1 MRPDEGSIS
10 RRRFLRDVGAAAAAL
25 SVTGAVPARAE
36 ERPPAKPG
44 KLRFG
49 VQPRPEHVSWP
60 DLARAFHEAEDLGL
74 DSAFTFDHLMPID
87 GRPGPCLEGWTS
99 LAALAA
105 KTDRIKVGA
114 LVTGNGYRHP
124 ALLAKMAAT
133 VDQVSNGRLI
143 LGMGAGWFE
152 AEFTAYGIPF
162 YTAGERAHRL
172 VEAVRVVTSLS
183 SGGRATYAGKFY
195 QLADAPFD
203 PPFVQRPHAPL
214 LIGGMGPKVLQ
225 PLAARHADIWHFF
238 LKGSDPEE
246 ARRTIAAFDDICR
259 SVGRDPG
266 AVEKAVSLR
275 PEDVTG
281 GSPDAAR
288 GRIRALADAGVGH
301 FILSLPP
308 PYDWTLLRTYAR
320 DVVPPLR
327 G

>member
-1 MRPDEGSIS
+1 MRLSDGSIT
-10 RRRFLRDVGAAAAAL
+10 RRRFLRDVGVAAAAL
-25 SVTGAVPARAE
+25 SVTAAALAE
-36 ERPPAKPG
+36 ERPPARAG

-49 VQPRPEHVSWP
+49 VQPRPEHVSWA
-60 DLARAFHEAEDLGL
+60 DLSRAFHEADDMGL
-74 DSAFTFDHLMPID
+74 DSAFTFDHFMPID

-105 KTDRIKVGA
+105 RTQRIKVGA
-114 LVTGNGYRHP
+114 LVTGNAYRHP

-143 LGMGAGWFE
+143 LGMGAGWFQE
-152 AEFTAYGIPF
+152 EFTAYGIPF
-162 YTAGERAHRL
+162 YTASERAHRL
-172 VEAVRVVTSLS
+172 VEAVKVVTALS
-183 SGGRATYAGKFY
+183 GGGRATYAGKFY

-225 PLAARHADIWHFF
+225 PLAARHADVWHFF
-238 LKGSDPEE
+238 LKGTDPEE
-246 ARRTIAAFDDICR
+246 ARRTIASFDDICR
-259 SVGRDPG
+259 RVGRDP
-266 AVEKAVSLR
+266 ASVEKAVSLR
-275 PEDVTG
+275 PEDITG
-281 GSPDAAR
+281 APSDEAR
-288 GRIRALADAGVGH
+288 SRIRALADAGVGH
-301 FILSLPP
+301 FILSLPA